1 VKLKEIRKARGLTQ
15 VKLATMCGASQVRI
29 SQYECGTREP
39 NLDML
44 RKLATAL
51 NVTIDELVK

>member
-1 VKLKEIRKARGLTQ
+1 MKLKEIRKARGLTQ
-15 VKLATMCGASQVRI
+15 VELAVKCKSSQVRI
-29 SQYECGTREP
+29 SQYERGTREP

-51 NVTIDELVK
+51 EVTIDELVN